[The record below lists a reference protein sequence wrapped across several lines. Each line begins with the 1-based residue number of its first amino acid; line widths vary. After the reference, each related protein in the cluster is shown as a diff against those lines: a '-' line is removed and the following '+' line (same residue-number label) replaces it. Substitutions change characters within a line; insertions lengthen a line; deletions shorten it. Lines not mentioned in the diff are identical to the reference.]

1 MTKNRCQVC
10 FLNDAVTLFDTE
22 ALWKAAA
29 VLNHKFSAE
38 KRKYLTLCTLL
49 SNEPDE
55 LVELTDV
62 AFKGLTFGMPLPPF
76 NSPVDYDDDGDNY
89 GDDDHD
95 DHGDDNNGDNDNNV
109 DETTKRRNDETLS
122 AGLGP

>member
-29 VLNHKFSAE
+29 VLNHEFSAE

-49 SNEPDE
+49 SNQPDE

-76 NSPVDYDDDGDNY
+76 NSPVEDASWWSERASLNERKAYLVACYSSLNEKIQRDFIDFAIARS
-89 GDDDHD
+89 H
-95 DHGDDNNGDNDNNV
+95 
-109 DETTKRRNDETLS
+109 
-122 AGLGP
+122 P

>member
-49 SNEPDE
+49 SYEPDE

-62 AFKGLTFGMPLPPF
+62 ALKGLTFGMPLPPF
-76 NSPVDYDDDGDNY
+76 NSPVEDASWWSERASLNERKAYLVACYSSLNEKIQRDFIDFAIARS
-89 GDDDHD
+89 H
-95 DHGDDNNGDNDNNV
+95 
-109 DETTKRRNDETLS
+109 
-122 AGLGP
+122 P

>member
-1 MTKNRCQVC
+1 MSMTKNRCQVC

-62 AFKGLTFGMPLPPF
+62 ALKGLTFGMPLPPF
-76 NSPVDYDDDGDNY
+76 NSPVEDASWWSERASLNERKAYLVACYSSLNEKIQRDFIDFAIARS
-89 GDDDHD
+89 H
-95 DHGDDNNGDNDNNV
+95 
-109 DETTKRRNDETLS
+109 
-122 AGLGP
+122 P

>member
-1 MTKNRCQVC
+1 MTKNRCQVY

-62 AFKGLTFGMPLPPF
+62 ALKGLTFGMPLPPF
-76 NSPVDYDDDGDNY
+76 NSPVEDASWWSERASLNERKAYLVACYSSLNEKIQRDFIDFAIARS
-89 GDDDHD
+89 H
-95 DHGDDNNGDNDNNV
+95 
-109 DETTKRRNDETLS
+109 
-122 AGLGP
+122 P

>member
-1 MTKNRCQVC
+1 MMKNRCQVC

-22 ALWKAAA
+22 AIWKAAV

-62 AFKGLTFGMPLPPF
+62 ALKGLTFGMPLPPF
-76 NSPVDYDDDGDNY
+76 NSPVEDASWWSERASLNERKAYLVACYSSLNEKIQRDFIDFAIARS
-89 GDDDHD
+89 H
-95 DHGDDNNGDNDNNV
+95 
-109 DETTKRRNDETLS
+109 
-122 AGLGP
+122 P

>member
-62 AFKGLTFGMPLPPF
+62 ALKGLTFGMPLPPF
-76 NSPVDYDDDGDNY
+76 NSPVEDASWWSERASLNERKAYLVACYSSLNEKIQRDFIDFAIARS
-89 GDDDHD
+89 H
-95 DHGDDNNGDNDNNV
+95 
-109 DETTKRRNDETLS
+109 
-122 AGLGP
+122 P

>member
-1 MTKNRCQVC
+1 MKNRCQVC

-62 AFKGLTFGMPLPPF
+62 ALKGLTFGMPLPPF
-76 NSPVDYDDDGDNY
+76 NSPVEDASWWSERASLCERKAYLVACY
-89 GDDDHD
+89 SS
-95 DHGDDNNGDNDNNV
+95 
-109 DETTKRRNDETLS
+109 LS
-122 AGLGP
+122 KKLQRDFIDFALEQSDQ

>member
-62 AFKGLTFGMPLPPF
+62 ALKGLTFGMPLPPF
-76 NSPVDYDDDGDNY
+76 NSPVEDASWW
-89 GDDDHD
+89 
-95 DHGDDNNGDNDNNV
+95 
-109 DETTKRRNDETLS
+109 S
-122 AGLGP
+122 ARASLNERKAYLVACYSSLNEKIQRDFIDFAIARSHP

>member
-62 AFKGLTFGMPLPPF
+62 ALKGLTFGMPLPPF
-76 NSPVDYDDDGDNY
+76 NSPVEDASWWSERASLNERKAYLVACYSSLNKKIQRDFIDFAIARS
-89 GDDDHD
+89 H
-95 DHGDDNNGDNDNNV
+95 
-109 DETTKRRNDETLS
+109 
-122 AGLGP
+122 P

>member
-10 FLNDAVTLFDTE
+10 FLNNAVKLFDTE

-62 AFKGLTFGMPLPPF
+62 ALKGLTFGMPLPPF
-76 NSPVDYDDDGDNY
+76 NSPVEDASWWSERASLNERKAYLVACYSSLNEKIQRDFIDFAIARS
-89 GDDDHD
+89 H
-95 DHGDDNNGDNDNNV
+95 
-109 DETTKRRNDETLS
+109 
-122 AGLGP
+122 P

>member
-10 FLNDAVTLFDTE
+10 FLDDAVTLFDTE

-62 AFKGLTFGMPLPPF
+62 ALKGLTFGMPLPPF
-76 NSPVDYDDDGDNY
+76 NSPVEDASWWSERASLNERKAYLVACYSSLNEKIQRDFIDFAIARS
-89 GDDDHD
+89 H
-95 DHGDDNNGDNDNNV
+95 
-109 DETTKRRNDETLS
+109 
-122 AGLGP
+122 P

>member
-62 AFKGLTFGMPLPPF
+62 AFKGLTFGMPLPPL
-76 NSPVDYDDDGDNY
+76 NSPVEDASWWSERASLNERKAYLVACYSSLNEKIQRDFIDFAIARS
-89 GDDDHD
+89 H
-95 DHGDDNNGDNDNNV
+95 
-109 DETTKRRNDETLS
+109 
-122 AGLGP
+122 P